1 MAEFRIS
8 IPSLPDPT
16 LDTYTLP
23 AFFSPIQELEVI
35 VYKTTNTGVLDSVTI
50 NVTGALI
57 ESTGTNTETAYITQS
72 YDAYPLKIIID
83 RGTLFG
89 NFDITIS
96 AISNHTVYVEG
107 RRSSFSCPK
116 TLNMIGEAN
125 VDNTIGFDLKNL
137 DQDNSHFINIS
148 DNFPGNSSIGIYHS
162 SVRAIEELNNF
173 SIPADRTLHMRFIV
187 RNADVQNTTITITI
201 IDANTPGD
209 TLTMTCTL
217 DVVDSLK
224 LYGDSMVRRLFA
236 EEVLSSTVRVGGAK
250 IMFDEAAQRIR
261 FMINDKEQ
269 STLSTSSAF
278 VPDMIEHDSQNPK
291 SRVKIT
297 PTGEVQMM
305 SISPTGVETIALE
318 MDLSG
323 KLRIQSGIAFVPSIL
338 NKNTDNDFV
347 LNINTDSGSPA
358 LEVKNGDD
366 IKLRVEA

>member
-1 MAEFRIS
+1 M
-8 IPSLPDPT
+8 
-16 LDTYTLP
+16 
-23 AFFSPIQELEVI
+23 
-35 VYKTTNTGVLDSVTI
+35 
-50 NVTGALI
+50 
-57 ESTGTNTETAYITQS
+57 
-72 YDAYPLKIIID
+72 
-83 RGTLFG
+83 
-89 NFDITIS
+89 
-96 AISNHTVYVEG
+96 
-107 RRSSFSCPK
+107 
-116 TLNMIGEAN
+116 
-125 VDNTIGFDLKNL
+125 KNL
-137 DQDNSHFINIS
+137 DQYDSHTININ
-148 DNFPGNSSIGIYHS
+148 DNFPGNSSIGIYHY
-162 SVRAIEELNNF
+162 SVRAIEELGNF

-187 RNADVQNTTITITI
+187 RNAEVQNTTITITI
-201 IDANTPGD
+201 IDANIPGD
-209 TLTMTCTL
+209 ILTMTCTL

-305 SISPTGVETIALE
+305 SISPAGVETIALE

-338 NKNTDNDFV
+338 NKDTANDFV
-347 LNINTDSGSPA
+347 LNINTDSGNPA
-358 LEVKNGDD
+358 LEVRNGDD